1 MHIRFTLPFFLAF
14 GVSAFLIAC
23 GQSTS
28 PSMSS
33 PPPRGGSPPTTAPYS
48 VALGCVTDKR
58 RDEVAEYEPEGETPD
73 RTITEAGGQGI
84 TAMAYDLS
92 GNLFIG
98 INTTSDSWVDE
109 YTPGSTTSSRHISD
123 GIHHPGSMVAAPNGD
138 LYVANIGLLGGDVV
152 MYKPGSTKPDVDI
165 TSTSYPAGLAFY
177 NGLLWVSDYNLNSLF
192 AYEQSSTR
200 IKYKLTADLHGPRDL
215 SETVGNLYV
224 RNDPALGQDYV
235 REYGLPKDKPPYF
248 ARTIYPRLHLL
259 NAIATDA
266 DENVYLSE
274 LQGDGRLH
282 GFSKWNR
289 NGEEKYFNADI
300 RSVSIVSSPQTTY
313 VADGKP
319 TGSMLLYTKDGTRK
333 GTLRPANCELLFQL
347 AIMRP
352 QV

>member
-1 MHIRFTLPFFLAF
+1 MYTHSALQFLLALA
-14 GVSAFLIAC
+14 VTAVLTAC

-28 PSMSS
+28 PPVGN
-33 PPPRGGSPPTTAPYS
+33 PPGGSPPTTAPYS
-48 VALGCVTDKR
+48 VALGCVTDRR
-58 RDEVAEYEPEGETPD
+58 RDEVAEYKPEGETPD
-73 RTITEAGGQGI
+73 RIITEAGGQGI

-123 GIHHPGSMVAAPNGD
+123 GIHHPGSMVADPNGN
-138 LYVANIGLLGGDVV
+138 LYVANIGILGGDVV
-152 MYKPGSTKPDVDI
+152 MYKPGSTKPDLDI
-165 TSTSYPAGLAFY
+165 TTTSYPAGLAFY
-177 NGLLWVSDYNLNSLF
+177 NGLLWVSDYNLDRVV

-200 IKYKLTADLHGPRDL
+200 IKHKFTDDLHGPTVL
-215 SETVGNLYV
+215 SETKGNLYV
-224 RNDPALGQDYV
+224 ENDPFIGTDYV
-235 REYGLPKDKPPYF
+235 REYGIPKDKPPYF

-259 NAIATDA
+259 NTIATDA

-274 LQGDGRLH
+274 LQGDDRLF

-300 RSVSIVSSPQTTY
+300 RSVSIVASPQTTY
-313 VADGKP
+313 VAEGKRS
-319 TGSMLLYTKDGTRK
+319 GSILLYTKDGARK
-333 GTLRPANCELLFQL
+333 GSLKPANCELPFRL
-347 AIMRP
+347 AIMQP